1 MNRADEERPGRRVP
15 VVNRRAV
22 RDGGL
27 LVFGVLAALAVR
39 IPLLPQRSLDYERTL
54 SQWYAFIVAN
64 GHFDALR
71 YEFTDYSPTYLY
83 LLAAISSLAPGL
95 HDLFAMKAVNIAFE
109 FPMAYFVGKCVGL
122 RYPHSRTVPIAAG
135 IATLFLPAV
144 IANGALLGQADA
156 VYAAF
161 LPACLY
167 FLLAKRPGPAFAA
180 FGLAFSVKLQAVFL
194 VPLFFWM
201 SLKEKVEWRSPALV
215 PLVYLGTLLPAWF
228 LGRPFAELA
237 LFYVGRLDFWRTLSA
252 GAPNPYA
259 WFSSHLFSDEGYALW
274 PLFVLLL
281 FAAFAAVGIA
291 VRRSRTPLGPDLLV
305 TLAVFSAFATPYLLP
320 SMHERYFYPA
330 AVLSVVLAFY
340 RPRFF
345 ALPLVL
351 GLFSSG
357 DLTEFLLEGSRIV
370 VSRVGAVA
378 LFVLLVFFLRR
389 LLRDLGYRAPWRE
402 AGRFLAREARARR
415 AAAAPLLLLLGCL
428 AFSVSSGFGGGR
440 FGRPAAGDAESV
452 RTLTRVTNI
461 SAEHGFVPYT
471 RLVLDAGG
479 AVAYER
485 DRRLAPASDYLF
497 RAVTAVFAE
506 DDRPAQL
513 RAARAAAAALFCLA
527 ALLAYLSLV
536 RLLGRR
542 SVALGAVLLAFSSF
556 AGGRWDLVA
565 AEGAPALAA
574 VFLAFHGAVVFV
586 GEGGFRRL
594 LLQCAAALTL
604 SFAAAFVLA
613 PFFALGFAFG
623 FTPGSTPGFMPA
635 RRIGDSSAAGAPPP
649 PRPGAPLRNP
659 YALAAA
665 CCLLFGG
672 AWAGLRAA
680 RDAALPVS
688 VSEPGARIVSGGSSR
703 EDREDRGEA
712 RVGFPDRGGVGG
724 GLREGSGPAFFP
736 YALAGAGLGASR
748 PAALAAFL
756 CFAAS
761 VVAAA
766 FSARRRLLLPLAL
779 SSLPSLLVVVP
790 GSAVPA
796 PLGASLVFSALL
808 LSALQKFGGG
818 GGNPR
823 CRGDRGLRA
832 VGPSRRRCGG
842 RSGSRR
848 TGRRKGGGDRGG
860 DRRGIRGPGRRRLRR
875 DPTDPAPA
883 RRRTRGLR
891 AGRPSRRRPAGSG
904 GGGRLAAGGEC
915 PGRTRRAAP
924 AAVHRRGAG
933 DLPGR
938 LDDRGGARRAAPPR
952 RVRDRTR
959 APAGGPRTADA
970 GEPGVL
976 PVPPRR
982 ARRGGLRADRGRGG
996 AGRPGAVRSLPP
1008 RRVSPLCARALRRRG
1023 PRREVR
1029 SAPRPGGGGRPAAVP
1044 PAVRLRQPLL
1054 PFPPPRPRT
1063 GGTLRRPGRAP
1074 GLCDP
1079 PPGDRPPPGR
1089 GRRPL
1094 RLANR
1099 VHSSRRVPVSAPGP
1113 AAVSAESAPKR

>member
-1 MNRADEERPGRRVP
+1 M
-15 VVNRRAV
+15 VNRRAL

-27 LVFGVLAALAVR
+27 LVFGVLAALAIR

-64 GHFDALR
+64 GHFEALR
-71 YEFTDYSPTYLY
+71 YEFTDYSPVYLY

-135 IATLFLPAV
+135 IATLLLPAV

-156 VYAAF
+156 VYTAF

-215 PLVYLGTLLPAWF
+215 PLVYVGTLLPAWF
-228 LGRPFAELA
+228 LGRPFPELA

-259 WFSSHLFSDEGYALW
+259 WFSNHLFSDEGYALW

-291 VRRSRTPLGPDLLV
+291 VRRSRAPLNPDLLV

-330 AVLSVVLAFY
+330 AVLSVVLAFC

-402 AGRFLAREARARR
+402 AGRFLAREVRARR

-428 AFSVSSGFGGGR
+428 VFAVSSGFGGGR

-497 RAVTAVFAE
+497 RAVTAVFAG

-542 SVALGAVLLAFSSF
+542 WVALGATLLAFSSF

-594 LLQCAAALTL
+594 LLQCAAALTI

-613 PFFALGFAFG
+613 PFFALGFA
-623 FTPGSTPGFMPA
+623 PGFAPA
-635 RRIGDSSAAGAPPP
+635 RRIGDSSAGGAPPP

-688 VSEPGARIVSGGSSR
+688 VSGPGARVVSGGSSP
-703 EDREDRGEA
+703 EVPGEA
-712 RVGFPDRGGVGG
+712 RGGLPDRGGVGG
-724 GLREGSGPAFFP
+724 GLREGSGAAFFP
-736 YALAGAGLGASR
+736 YALAGAGFGASR

-756 CFAAS
+756 CFAAG
-761 VVAAA
+761 VVGAA
-766 FSARRRLLLPLAL
+766 FSGQRRLLLPLAL

-790 GSAVPA
+790 GFPVPA

-808 LSALQKFGGG
+808 LSALQKIGGG
-818 GGNPR
+818 GGGGTPAPAATAVFA
-823 CRGDRGLRA
+823 LSAHRA
-832 VGPSRRRCGG
+832 GVPARDPAAGEPAGEVAGETVRELEARTAADFAAIRQTLRRRAEELRVFAPADLFGEARPEAAAEVAWRLAG
-842 RSGSRR
+842 NVRA
-848 TGRRKGGGDRGG
+848 DL
-860 DRRGIRGPGRRRLRR
+860 DGRRRRR
-875 DPTDPAPA
+875 YTVGGPA
-883 RRRTRGLR
+883 TYRGASTIVVER
-891 AGRPSRRRPAGSG
+891 EEQR
-904 GGGRLAAGGEC
+904 RLAEF
-915 PGRTRRAAP
+915 
-924 AAVHRRGAG
+924 VI
-933 DLPGR
+933 
-938 LDDRGGARRAAPPR
+938 
-952 RVRDRTR
+952 
-959 APAGGPRTADA
+959 
-970 GEPGVL
+970 E
-976 PVPPRR
+976 
-982 ARRGGLRADRGRGG
+982 
-996 AGRPGAVRSLPP
+996 
-1008 RRVSPLCARALRRRG
+1008 
-1023 PRREVR
+1023 
-1029 SAPRPGGGGRPAAVP
+1029 
-1044 PAVRLRQPLL
+1044 
-1054 PFPPPRPRT
+1054 
-1063 GGTLRRPGRAP
+1063 
-1074 GLCDP
+1074 
-1079 PPGDRPPPGR
+1079 R
-1089 GRRPL
+1089 GRRPGGRGL
-1094 RLANR
+1094 LTPGNGEFFLYHRAALDGEVSAMIEAAGEPVARGPFDLFLHDGYLLYVREPCSAGDLEGRFVLHLDPVEAGALPPFRRQYGFDNLSFR
-1099 VHSSRRVPVSAPGP
+1099 FPRRALEQGERCVARVPLPGYRIRRLVTGRHP
-1113 AAVSAESAPKR
+1113 GGAGVPFAWRTEFTPPEGSR